1 MGEPTDKAHGRG
13 GCEAG
18 PADLEGSGA
27 GGRRQA
33 TRAWRQRRADKEEK
47 AARAEPASG
56 SKDKPGDSSGSTER
70 PSGDPYEG
78 TKQSVDVGKQ
88 KSQDFECWDLRSS
101 MKEMSDDQLKKVAFL
116 FLSRIYSVF
125 DPQKQGKVPELI
137 AKYEMDLR
145 TLVGAVAAKY
155 LDQAQSQ
162 SLFESLRDSVM
173 GGKRTELGWETDVE
187 EANRSLDLALAYM
200 EADDEED
207 AAKKKKL
214 KEALEESRKKKSES
228 ERDRTRTPT
237 REPAD
242 TGDRTRTQARES
254 ATKRKADK
262 GKGEGAQK
270 GKGKGNSECAEQE
283 RPPRR
288 PRQDLLELNEDVS
301 RPHQL
306 TDRFLHAVVDGHKSR
321 QGGGGGTA
329 FKTWLQNRRGNT
341 GAVRVSFRR

>member
-173 GGKRTELGWETDVE
+173 GRKRTELGWETDVE

-228 ERDRTRTPT
+228 ERDRTSLRG
-237 REPAD
+237 RLQ
-242 TGDRTRTQARES
+242 TQATAPGLRLGSLRERKQTKAKES
-254 ATKRKADK
+254 ATKEKEKEKERVCRKERKETQAGPSGAERGRVEAAPAD
-262 GKGEGAQK
+262 GPLSARCGGRP
-270 GKGKGNSECAEQE
+270 QE
-283 RPPRR
+283 SPGRWRR
-288 PRQDLLELNEDVS
+288 
-301 RPHQL
+301 HG
-306 TDRFLHAVVDGHKSR
+306 F
-321 QGGGGGTA
+321 
-329 FKTWLQNRRGNT
+329 
-341 GAVRVSFRR
+341 

>member
-1 MGEPTDKAHGRG
+1 M
-13 GCEAG
+13 
-18 PADLEGSGA
+18 
-27 GGRRQA
+27 
-33 TRAWRQRRADKEEK
+33 
-47 AARAEPASG
+47 
-56 SKDKPGDSSGSTER
+56 
-70 PSGDPYEG
+70 
-78 TKQSVDVGKQ
+78 DVGKQ

-237 REPAD
+237 REPARASTNTD
-242 TGDRTRTQARES
+242 DRARTPAREP
-254 ATKRKADK
+254 ARAQADK
-262 GKGEGAQK
+262 GKGVGDK
-270 GKGKGNSECAEQE
+270 GKGSKRKRKGCAERKE
-283 RPPRR
+283 RKP
-288 PRQDLLELNEDVS
+288 
-301 RPHQL
+301 
-306 TDRFLHAVVDGHKSR
+306 
-321 QGGGGGTA
+321 
-329 FKTWLQNRRGNT
+329 
-341 GAVRVSFRR
+341 